1 MWLLLGQL
9 WHKIGLLFIPKS
21 GPTGKTI
28 LFCQELSVQCDQIGR
43 FLEFLDHE
51 FYYKSRPNVWWLFGQ
66 LQNPSL
72 FKSNWLRYILGNFW
86 KNLGYFLFQHLVI
99 DVIKNGNLS
108 SIVFD
113 KSIVSFDLINYV
125 WMESGPKWCHLDSN
139 VFETRWWSNSCCDK
153 LMTIKIT
160 QNKMMR

>member
-66 LQNPSL
+66 LRNPSL
-72 FKSNWLRYILGNFW
+72 FKSNWLRYILGNFL
-86 KNLGYFLFQHLVI
+86 KNLGYFLFQNLVI

-108 SIVFD
+108 SIFST
-113 KSIVSFDLINYV
+113 KALSASIWSIMCEWNRVQSDVILIRMFLKLGDDLTLIVTN
-125 WMESGPKWCHLDSN
+125 
-139 VFETRWWSNSCCDK
+139 
-153 LMTIKIT
+153 
-160 QNKMMR
+160 